1 MKDSI
6 KNIVFDVGMVLID
19 FCWEKHCRALGF
31 NDEVIAAFDV
41 NMIHSKYWDMLDE
54 GLITTQ
60 EAIDAFIE
68 SMPQYEKELEQFWA
82 AQEGLVEEYE
92 YSAPLVSKLQEKGYK
107 VYLLSNYPLDMYQ
120 LHWPSFEFFKLVD
133 GYVVSAPEKMK
144 KPNPAIYELLCERYG
159 LKAEEC
165 IFIDDRQEN
174 VDAAIGVGMES
185 VLFTGY
191 EALLKELFQ

>member
-19 FCWEKHCRALGF
+19 FCWEKHCRTLGF
-31 NDEVIAAFDV
+31 SDEVIAAFDV

-54 GLITTQ
+54 GLVTTQ
-60 EAIDAFIE
+60 EAIDAFIG

-82 AQEGLVEEYE
+82 APEGLVEEYD
-92 YSAPLVSKLQEKGYK
+92 YSVPLISKLQEKGYK